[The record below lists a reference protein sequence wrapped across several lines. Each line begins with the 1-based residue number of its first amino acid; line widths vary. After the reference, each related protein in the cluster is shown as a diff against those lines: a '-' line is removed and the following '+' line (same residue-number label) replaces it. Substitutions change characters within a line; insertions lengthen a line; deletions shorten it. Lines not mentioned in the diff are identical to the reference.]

1 MKVDLHTHST
11 FSDGNLTPTKLVQM
25 AIESNIPVL
34 SITDHDSVGAYGVL
48 KNIVPKE
55 LKLIT
60 GTELS
65 SEYSG
70 KDVHILLYGFDPNH
84 KLLNE
89 YLNFFKSERE
99 KRAYK
104 MLQKVRDHGYDVSD
118 DELRASVP
126 GEASLARPHIAK
138 LLISKGWFTS
148 VAQVFDG
155 FLNEGGLFYV
165 PKYKAPPEEII
176 YLAQKAE
183 AKCVLA
189 HPILLNSEDIVA
201 QLLKL
206 PFDGLEVYHPKQ
218 SKNIKHYLNIAKT
231 HQLLV
236 TGGSDF
242 HAIAG
247 RYPEHLSEYT
257 VQGEDIREFLDTI
270 PYFS

>member
-1 MKVDLHTHST
+1 M
-11 FSDGNLTPTKLVQM
+11 
-25 AIESNIPVL
+25 
-34 SITDHDSVGAYGVL
+34 
-48 KNIVPKE
+48 
-55 LKLIT
+55 
-60 GTELS
+60 
-65 SEYSG
+65 
-70 KDVHILLYGFDPNH
+70 
-84 KLLNE
+84 
-89 YLNFFKSERE
+89 
-99 KRAYK
+99 
-104 MLQKVRDHGYDVSD
+104 
-118 DELRASVP
+118 
-126 GEASLARPHIAK
+126 
-138 LLISKGWFTS
+138 
-148 VAQVFDG
+148 
-155 FLNEGGLFYV
+155 
-165 PKYKAPPEEII
+165 
-176 YLAQKAE
+176 
-183 AKCVLA
+183 LA